1 MRLPTGRKWLA
12 RTRSWWRPRYLALA
26 AVLIL
31 FAMVGSGSG
40 MASQPLGASG
50 TPSLV
55 AIASPSAAITPQP
68 TPTAGARRTPRPSAT
83 ATPARAP
90 AADISVAIQSRLAW
104 VPYASST
111 FRFTAEI
118 PPNWTFSET
127 QTAGW
132 AVIWGWD
139 GSNIAV
145 TWRPTPPGTTLAL
158 VTDEVWKSFHDSGF
172 VLPTNEPGTI
182 AGLPARI
189 LTADGPDTAGHP
201 RHGIIGVVATE
212 TGRYRVELWSRPGTE
227 DDDWTL
233 FNTFLFA
240 FAAT

>member
-1 MRLPTGRKWLA
+1 MRRPTGRKWLA

-31 FAMVGSGSG
+31 FALVGGGSG
-40 MASQPLGASG
+40 MASQSLRASDSPPLA
-50 TPSLV
+50 
-55 AIASPSAAITPQP
+55 AMASPSPARTLQP
-68 TPTAGARRTPRPSAT
+68 VATANARPTPRPSPS

-90 AADISVAIQSRLAW
+90 AADIRVAIESRLSW

-111 FRFTAEI
+111 FRFAAEI
-118 PPNWTFSET
+118 PPDWAVSET
-127 QTAGW
+127 QTPGW

-145 TWRPTPPGTTLAL
+145 TWRPTPPGTTLGV

-189 LTADGPDTAGHP
+189 LTADGPDAAGHL
-201 RHGIIGVVATE
+201 RHGIIGIVATD

-233 FNTFLFA
+233 FNTFIFA
-240 FAAT
+240 FTTT